1 MGVEFRSLDLLTLGV
16 YLATMAGLGVY
27 FSRKNDS
34 TEDYFVGNRSFKGWV
49 IGLSMLSTSISSITF
64 LAFPAA
70 AYTLDWR
77 QLISNLMLPLAA
89 VLAIVVFIPFFRR
102 GKLTSAFEYLGDR
115 FGPVARLYGTVSFLI
130 LQIIRIG
137 QILFLVAIP
146 VNLFTGIPITT
157 TIMLVG
163 VFIAFYTV
171 AGGIEAVIWT
181 DVIQAI
187 VLWIGGLICLILMID
202 KLPEG
207 ISQVFSVAET
217 HEKFSIGSMEWNLG
231 ERTFWTVALL
241 GIFHFLGMYSS
252 DQNIIQRYVATQST
266 REAKKATL
274 IYSVVALPTWSLFF
288 FIGTTLFVFYTVFPE
303 TSVASLEAD
312 QVFPYF
318 ILSQLPAGVSGLII
332 AAVLAA
338 GMSTLDSSINA
349 ISTVTVVDILKPY
362 WMKGRDD
369 KTYLR
374 TARWIAIGVSLLMM
388 GGAFFFSVIE
398 KESINDISWIVAS
411 VFGGCLVGLFM
422 IGFFTTRVGYKAVLP
437 ALLLSVLVN
446 LYLGFSLTGW
456 LPEVISMDIQA
467 YWVGVIVNLLFMAL
481 AYIFSFFI
489 KNNKELDGLTV
500 WTTLTAKDINLVE
513 KNARE
518 SSIQS

>member
-1 MGVEFRSLDLLTLGV
+1 MGVNFRLLDIITLLI
-16 YLATMAGLGVY
+16 YLAAMAGLGFY
-27 FSRKNDS
+27 FSRKNSS
-34 TEDYFVGNRSFKGWV
+34 TEEYFVGNRSFKGWV

-70 AYTLDWR
+70 AFTLDWR
-77 QLISNLMLPLAA
+77 QLVSNLMLPFTA
-89 VLAIVVFIPFFRR
+89 VLAIIVFIPFFRR
-102 GKLTSAFEYLGDR
+102 GGLTSAFEYLGDR

-130 LQIIRIG
+130 LQVIRIG

-187 VLWIGGLICLILMID
+187 VLWVGGVVCLVLMID

-207 ISQVFSVAET
+207 IAQIFEVAES
-217 HEKFSIGSMEWNLG
+217 HQKFGVGSMEWNLN

-252 DQNIIQRYVATQST
+252 DQNIIQRYVATKSM
-266 REAKKATL
+266 REARKATI

-288 FIGTTLFVFYTVFPE
+288 FIGTTLFVFYTVFPD
-303 TSVASLEAD
+303 VAINRLEAD

-318 ILSQLPAGVSGLII
+318 ILNELPAGIAGLII

-349 ISTVTVVDILKPY
+349 IATVSVVDILKPY
-362 WMKGRDD
+362 WLKGQSD
-369 KTYLR
+369 KIYLR
-374 TARWIAIGVSLLMM
+374 IARWIAIGVSLLMI

-398 KESINDISWIVAS
+398 KESINDISWIVSS

-422 IGFFTTRVGYKAVLP
+422 IGFFTTRVGYRAVLW
-437 ALLLSVLVN
+437 ALVVAVIVN
-446 LYLGFSLTGW
+446 LYLGISLTGI
-456 LPEVISMDIQA
+456 LPEALSVNVQA
-467 YWVGVIVNLLFMAL
+467 YWVGVIVNLLFIVL

-489 KNNKELDGLTV
+489 KNRKQIDGLTV
-500 WTTLTAKDINLVE
+500 WTTLKAKDIKV
-513 KNARE
+513 
-518 SSIQS
+518 I

>member
-1 MGVEFRSLDLLTLGV
+1 MGVEFRTLDIVTLLIYLG
-16 YLATMAGLGVY
+16 AMAGLGYY
-27 FSRKNDS
+27 FSRTNNS
-34 TEDYFVGNRSFKGWV
+34 TEEYFVGNRSFKGWV

-70 AYTLDWR
+70 AFTLDWR
-77 QLISNLMLPLAA
+77 QLVSNLMLPLAA

-146 VNLFTGIPITT
+146 INLFTGIPIVT

-171 AGGIEAVIWT
+171 IGGIEAVIWT

-187 VLWIGGLICLILMID
+187 VLWIGGIVCLVLMID
-202 KLPEG
+202 KLPDG
-207 ISQVFSVAET
+207 LAQVFEVAES
-217 HEKFSIGSMEWNLG
+217 HQKFGTGSMEWNLN

-241 GIFHFLGMYSS
+241 GIFHFLAMYSS
-252 DQNIIQRYVATQST
+252 DQNVIQRYVASKST
-266 REAKKATL
+266 REARKATL

-288 FIGTTLFVFYTVFPE
+288 FIGTTLFVFYTVFPDI
-303 TSVASLEAD
+303 AINRLEAD

-318 ILSQLPAGVSGLII
+318 ILNELPAGVAGLII

-349 ISTVTVVDILKPY
+349 IATVSVVDILKPY
-362 WMKGRDD
+362 WLKGRSDT
-369 KTYLR
+369 TYLR
-374 TARWIAIGVSLLMM
+374 LARYIAIGVSIFMM

-398 KESINDISWIVAS
+398 KESINDISWIVSS

-422 IGFFTTRVGYKAVLP
+422 IGFFTTRVGYRAVLW
-437 ALLLSVLVN
+437 ALVISVSIN
-446 LYLGFSLTGW
+446 LYLGISLTGI
-456 LPEVISMDIQA
+456 LPEAISINVQA
-467 YWVGVIVNLLFMAL
+467 YWVGVIVNLLFIAL

-489 KNNKELDGLTV
+489 KNKKEINGLTV
-500 WTTLTAKDINLVE
+500 WTTLKAKDIKV
-513 KNARE
+513 
-518 SSIQS
+518 S

>member
-1 MGVEFRSLDLLTLGV
+1 MGVEFRTLDIVTLLIYLG
-16 YLATMAGLGVY
+16 AMAGLGYY
-27 FSRKNDS
+27 FSRTNNS
-34 TEDYFVGNRSFKGWV
+34 TEEYFVGNRSFKGWV

-70 AYTLDWR
+70 AFTLDWR

-146 VNLFTGIPITT
+146 INLFTGIPIVT

-171 AGGIEAVIWT
+171 IGGIEAVIWT

-187 VLWIGGLICLILMID
+187 VLWIGGIVCLVLMID
-202 KLPEG
+202 KLPDG
-207 ISQVFSVAET
+207 LSQVFEVAES
-217 HEKFSIGSMEWNLG
+217 HDKFGTGSMEWNLN

-241 GIFHFLGMYSS
+241 GIFHFLAMYSS
-252 DQNIIQRYVATQST
+252 DQNVIQRYVASKST
-266 REAKKATL
+266 REARKATL

-288 FIGTTLFVFYTVFPE
+288 FIGTTLFVFYTVFPDI
-303 TSVASLEAD
+303 TINRLEAD

-318 ILSQLPAGVSGLII
+318 ILNELPAGVAGLII

-349 ISTVTVVDILKPY
+349 IATVTVVDILKPY
-362 WMKGRDD
+362 WLKGRSDII
-369 KTYLR
+369 YLR
-374 TARWIAIGVSLLMM
+374 LARYIAIGVSIFMM

-398 KESINDISWIVAS
+398 KESINDISWIVSS

-422 IGFFTTRVGYKAVLP
+422 IGFFTTRVGYRAVLW
-437 ALLLSVLVN
+437 ALVISVSIN
-446 LYLGFSLTGW
+446 LYLGISLTGI
-456 LPEVISMDIQA
+456 LPEAISINVQA
-467 YWVGVIVNLLFMAL
+467 YWVGVIVNLLFIAL

-489 KNNKELDGLTV
+489 KNKKEINGLTV
-500 WTTLTAKDINLVE
+500 WTTLKAKDIKV
-513 KNARE
+513 
-518 SSIQS
+518 S

>member
-1 MGVEFRSLDLLTLGV
+1 MGVNFRLLDILALIIYLGS
-16 YLATMAGLGVY
+16 MAGLGFY
-27 FSRKNDS
+27 FSRKNNT
-34 TEDYFVGNRSFKGWV
+34 TEEYFVGNRSFKGWV

-70 AYTLDWR
+70 AFTLDWR
-77 QLISNLMLPLAA
+77 QLVSNLMLPLTA
-89 VLAIVVFIPFFRR
+89 VLAIIVFIPFFRR
-102 GKLTSAFEYLGDR
+102 GGLTSAFEYLGDR
-115 FGPVARLYGTVSFLI
+115 FGPIARLYGTVSFLI
-130 LQIIRIG
+130 LQVIRIG

-146 VNLFTGIPITT
+146 VNLFTGIPIVT

-187 VLWIGGLICLILMID
+187 VLWIGGIVCLVLMIN

-207 ISQVFSVAET
+207 IAQIFEVAES
-217 HEKFSIGSMEWNLG
+217 HQKFGIGSTEWNLN

-252 DQNIIQRYVATQST
+252 DQNVIQRYVASKST
-266 REAKKATL
+266 REARKATI

-288 FIGTTLFVFYTVFPE
+288 FIGTTLFVFYTVFPDI
-303 TSVASLEAD
+303 TISRLEAD

-318 ILSQLPAGVSGLII
+318 ILNELPAGVAGLII

-349 ISTVTVVDILKPY
+349 IATVSVVDILKPY
-362 WMKGRDD
+362 WLKGQSD

-374 TARWIAIGVSLLMM
+374 VAKYIAIGVSLLMM

-398 KESINDISWIVAS
+398 KESINDISWIVSS

-422 IGFFTTRVGYKAVLP
+422 IGFFTNRVGYQAVLP
-437 ALLLSVLVN
+437 ALIIAVLVN

-456 LPEVISMDIQA
+456 LPEVVSLDIQA
-467 YWVGVIVNLLFMAL
+467 YWVGVIVNLLFIVL

-489 KNNKELDGLTV
+489 KNKKDIQGLTV
-500 WTTLTAKDINLVE
+500 WTTLKAKDIKV
-513 KNARE
+513 R
-518 SSIQS
+518 

>member
-1 MGVEFRSLDLLTLGV
+1 MGVEFRALDIVTLLI
-16 YLATMAGLGVY
+16 YLAAMAGLGYY
-27 FSRKNDS
+27 FSKKNNS
-34 TEDYFVGNRSFKGWV
+34 TEEYFVGNRSFKGWV

-115 FGPVARLYGTVSFLI
+115 FGPVTRLYGTVSFLI

-146 VNLFTGIPITT
+146 VNLFTGIPIVT

-171 AGGIEAVIWT
+171 IGGIDAVIWT

-187 VLWIGGLICLILMID
+187 VLWIGGVICLVLMID

-207 ISQVFSVAET
+207 FTQVFEIADANQ
-217 HEKFSIGSMEWNLG
+217 KFGTGSMEWNLN

-241 GIFHFLGMYSS
+241 GIFHFLAMYSS
-252 DQNIIQRYVATQST
+252 DQNVIQRYVASQST
-266 REAKKATL
+266 REARKATL

-288 FIGTTLFVFYTVFPE
+288 FIGTTLFAFYTVFPE
-303 TSVASLEAD
+303 TVISTMEAD

-318 ILSQLPAGVSGLII
+318 ILSQLPAGVAGLII

-349 ISTVTVVDILKPY
+349 IATVTVVDILKPY
-362 WMKGRDD
+362 WLKGQADAI
-369 KTYLR
+369 YLR
-374 TARWIAIGVSLLMM
+374 MARYIAIGVSLLMM

-398 KESINDISWIVAS
+398 KESINDISWIVSS

-422 IGFFTTRVGYKAVLP
+422 IGFFTTRVGYRAVLW
-437 ALLLSVLVN
+437 ALLISVSIN
-446 LYLGFSLTGW
+446 LYLGISLTGI
-456 LPEVISMDIQA
+456 LPEAISIDIQA
-467 YWVGVIVNLLFMAL
+467 YWVGVIVNLLFIAL

-489 KNNKELDGLTV
+489 KNKKELDGLTV
-500 WTTLTAKDINLVE
+500 WTTLKAKDIKV
-513 KNARE
+513 
-518 SSIQS
+518 S